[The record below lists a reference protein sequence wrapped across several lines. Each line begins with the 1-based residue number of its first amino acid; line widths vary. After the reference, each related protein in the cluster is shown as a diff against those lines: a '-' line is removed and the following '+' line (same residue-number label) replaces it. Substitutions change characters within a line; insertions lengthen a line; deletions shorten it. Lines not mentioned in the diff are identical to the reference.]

1 MCGCKDCK
9 EITLLGGL
17 DGIGIASIASN
28 SFGTV
33 TYTYTNGETVTLS
46 CSCAN
51 SLVKYQVEALGANT
65 SGASPTFTVLTNMT
79 YTVPAGGAG
88 TYKLVFVA
96 DTEFTFSSV
105 TSNQVTLQV
114 YKNGAIIN
122 SSIQKRVK
130 ITNTAASA
138 SSFVIPVSIR
148 IANVTLAVG
157 DIIDVRSTSTAPTT
171 AFLNSG
177 VLTIDRLS

>member
-17 DGIGIASIASN
+17 DGVGIASIASN

-33 TYTYTNGETVTLS
+33 TYTYTNGQIVTLS

-51 SLVKYQVEALGANT
+51 SLVKNQIEALGANT
-65 SGASPTFTVLTNMT
+65 SGASPTYTVLTNMT

-88 TYKLVFVA
+88 LYQLEFVA
-96 DTEFTFSSV
+96 DTEFTFSSA

-114 YKNGAIIN
+114 YKNAAII
-122 SSIQKRVK
+122 SSNIQKRVK

-138 SSFVIPVSIR
+138 SSFIVPVSVKV
-148 IANVTLAVG
+148 ANVTLAVG
-157 DIIDVRSTSTAPTT
+157 DTIDVRSTSTAPAT
-171 AFLNSG
+171 AFLNFG
-177 VLTIDRLS
+177 VLTINRLS